1 MLTIRKVQ
9 ADVLR
14 EYTIGRFVDRMVVHL
29 SSRFP
34 EKCRK
39 LGDSEIREW
48 IRKGMR
54 RCRAYELKS
63 EAHVAGFVELMF
75 LVSPEFDS
83 DPESPWIRTTL
94 EDNNIPPRKKLDIVR
109 DEIGR
114 NDMPTESP
122 RKRQEIEDG
131 RQ

>member
-1 MLTIRKVQ
+1 MLTIRKAQ
-9 ADVLR
+9 TDVLR
-14 EYTIGRFVDRMVVHL
+14 EYMIGRFVDRMVVHL

-34 EKCRK
+34 EKCRE

-48 IRKGMR
+48 IREGMR

-75 LVSPEFDS
+75 LVSPEFDYH
-83 DPESPWIRTTL
+83 PESPWIRTTL
-94 EDNNIPPRKKLDIVR
+94 EDKNIPPRKKLDIVR

-114 NDMPTESP
+114 NDLPTESP
-122 RKRQEIEDG
+122 RKKQEIEDG